1 MLLDSAAG
9 RLVCP
14 PDWSLEGTMRN
25 QFNYPKMVDAALR
38 GVVRTAMQQ
47 VQEQGLRGNHH
58 LYVSFLTHYPGVVVA
73 DYLREKYQKE
83 MTIVLQH
90 QFWDLDISGDTL
102 DLTLS
107 FNKVPERLI
116 IPYEAITGFADPS
129 VQFGLQFQP
138 DRSRFKSAGEI
149 GQPAQITPGS
159 AVISVGNHAEDEDED
174 NDTDTDEE
182 AGVDVPEPSTGE
194 KVVALDQ
201 FRKK

>member
-1 MLLDSAAG
+1 
-9 RLVCP
+9 
-14 PDWSLEGTMRN
+14 MRDH
-25 QFNYPKMVDAALR
+25 FNYPKMVDAALR

-47 VQEQGLRGNHH
+47 VQERGLHGNHH

-73 DYLREKYQKE
+73 EYLRDKYPKE

-90 QFWDLDISGDTL
+90 QFWDLDISGDSL

-116 IPYEAITGFADPS
+116 IPYAAMTGFADPS

-138 DRSRFKSAGEI
+138 DQSRVESPDI
-149 GQPAQITPGS
+149 GVVGLPAQITPGG
-159 AVISVGNHAEDEDED
+159 AVISVGNNADDED
-174 NDTDTDEE
+174 NDTDEE

>member
-1 MLLDSAAG
+1 
-9 RLVCP
+9 
-14 PDWSLEGTMRN
+14 MRDH
-25 QFNYPKMVDAALR
+25 FNYPKMVDAALR

-47 VQEQGLRGNHH
+47 VQEKGLHGNHH

-73 DYLREKYQKE
+73 DYLREKYPKE

-116 IPYEAITGFADPS
+116 IPYEAMTGFADPS

-138 DRSRFKSAGEI
+138 DRSRVESPGIGEAGV
-149 GQPAQITPGS
+149 PAQITPGG
-159 AVISVGNHAEDEDED
+159 AVISVGNHADDED
-174 NDTDTDEE
+174 NDTDEE
-182 AGVDVPEPSTGE
+182 AGVDVPETSTGE

>member
-14 PDWSLEGTMRN
+14 PDWSLEGTMRD

-116 IPYEAITGFADPS
+116 IPYEAMTGFADPS

-159 AVISVGNHAEDEDED
+159 AVISVGNHAEDED

>member
-1 MLLDSAAG
+1 
-9 RLVCP
+9 
-14 PDWSLEGTMRN
+14 MRD

-38 GVVRTAMQQ
+38 GVVRTALQQ
-47 VQEQGLRGNHH
+47 VRDEGLRGNHH
-58 LYVSFLTHYPGVVVA
+58 LYVSFLTHFPGVVVA
-73 DYLREKYQKE
+73 DYLREKYPKE

-90 QFWDLDISGDTL
+90 QFWDLEVSDETL

-116 IPYEAITGFADPS
+116 IPFDAMTGFADPS

-138 DRSRFKSAGEI
+138 DRSRIESPGEDDAGL
-149 GQPAQITPGS
+149 PAQLTPGG
-159 AVISVGNHAEDEDED
+159 AVISVGSNADDDLHDD
-174 NDTDTDEE
+174 
-182 AGVDVPEPSTGE
+182 DVVTETPETPAGE

>member
-1 MLLDSAAG
+1 
-9 RLVCP
+9 
-14 PDWSLEGTMRN
+14 MRD

-38 GVVRTAMQQ
+38 GVVRTALEK
-47 VQEQGLRGNHH
+47 VRDEGLRGNHH
-58 LYVSFLTHYPGVVVA
+58 LYVSFVTHFPGVTVA
-73 DYLREKYQKE
+73 DYLREKYPKE

-90 QFWDLDISGDTL
+90 QFWDLEVSDDTL

-116 IPYEAITGFADPS
+116 IPFEAMTGFADPS

-138 DRSRFKSAGEI
+138 DRSRIESPGEDEAGL
-149 GQPAQITPGS
+149 PAQLTPGG
-159 AVISVGNHAEDEDED
+159 AVISVGNNADDEDD
-174 NDTDTDEE
+174 LDDENVMTE
-182 AGVDVPEPSTGE
+182 TPETSDGE

>member
-1 MLLDSAAG
+1 
-9 RLVCP
+9 
-14 PDWSLEGTMRN
+14 MRD

-38 GVVRTAMQQ
+38 GVVRTALEQ
-47 VQEQGLRGNHH
+47 VREQGLRGNHH
-58 LYVSFLTHYPGVVVA
+58 LYVSFLTHFPGVVVA
-73 DYLREKYQKE
+73 DYLREKYPKE

-90 QFWDLDISGDTL
+90 QFWDLDVSNDTL

-116 IPYEAITGFADPS
+116 IPFEAMTGFADPS

-138 DRSRFKSAGEI
+138 DRSRIESPDEGEAGL
-149 GQPAQITPGS
+149 PAQLTPGG
-159 AVISVGNHAEDEDED
+159 AVISVGSNADDENVESDDEAAID
-174 NDTDTDEE
+174 P
-182 AGVDVPEPSTGE
+182 PETSDGE